1 MLNSVLEKNNQD
13 STFKY
18 EVNVDYSRDQ
28 NLSESGK
35 AMLLDRYLLENE
47 SYQDLFVRVATHYAD
62 NKNHAQRLYDY
73 MSKFW
78 LYCFT
83 VFVN

>member
-35 AMLLDRYLLENE
+35 
-47 SYQDLFVRVATHYAD
+47 Q
-62 NKNHAQRLYDY
+62 
-73 MSKFW
+73 
-78 LYCFT
+78 CC
-83 VFVN
+83 